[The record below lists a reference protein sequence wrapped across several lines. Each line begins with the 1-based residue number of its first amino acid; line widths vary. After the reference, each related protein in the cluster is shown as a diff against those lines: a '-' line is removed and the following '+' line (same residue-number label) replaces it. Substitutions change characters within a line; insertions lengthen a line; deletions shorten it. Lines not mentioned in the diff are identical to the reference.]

1 MGASSLICNERP
13 LPEHAT
19 VFARAVTGF
28 VTLVERNRLLV
39 EEPL

>member
-1 MGASSLICNERP
+1 MNGRFPS
-13 LPEHAT
+13 HAT
-19 VFARAVTGF
+19 VFARAVSGF